1 MDFFTYPEILKIL
14 DTIKQKENYPINRVR
29 LQLIVL
35 IGFTTGLRLSEI
47 MSLQVHQ
54 VMRGEALVSTK

>member
-47 MSLQVHQ
+47 MSLKVHQ